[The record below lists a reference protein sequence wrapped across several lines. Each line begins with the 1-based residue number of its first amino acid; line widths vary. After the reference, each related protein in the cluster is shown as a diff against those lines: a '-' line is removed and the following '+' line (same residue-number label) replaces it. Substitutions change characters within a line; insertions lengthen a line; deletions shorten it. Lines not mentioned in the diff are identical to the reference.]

1 MGEESQSQV
10 CLYSEP
16 CQTSK
21 TEIAAIYFGKNLTS
35 TFWNKEMAFNKQLT
49 FTAENGDLCV
59 VRILTVVF
67 KFD

>member
-1 MGEESQSQV
+1 MGGESQSQV

-21 TEIAAIYFGKNLTS
+21 TEIAAIYFVKNLTS

-49 FTAENGDLCV
+49 FTAQNGDLCV
-59 VRILTVVF
+59 LRILTVVL
-67 KFD
+67 KLD